1 MKIFGI
7 WVMLSLGIGTAG
19 AASIT
24 EKCLKPFEDALGKLI
39 DEKVEQKP
47 VPVEC
52 QYYKFSD
59 LSPELQKKVK
69 EHISPKALEI
79 SPTTPLSAIFGTM
92 VNGSSHPAFLNSQ
105 CTEIMDHFEQQIGM
119 RKTWAYCTSMYD
131 KLMNEMKYAGCLTP
145 IIQERLNSK
154 RSQRCDK
161 LGKPVP

>member
-1 MKIFGI
+1 MKALLVLILLI
-7 WVMLSLGIGTAG
+7 PSPAS

-24 EKCLKPFEDALGKLI
+24 EKCLKPFEEALTRLI

-69 EHISPKALEI
+69 GHISPKALEI
-79 SPTTPLSAIFGTM
+79 TPHISLSAIFGTM
-92 VNGSSHPAFLNSQ
+92 VNGSSHPAFMNSQ
-105 CTEIMDHFEQQIGM
+105 CTEIMDNFDQQIGM
-119 RKTWAYCTSMYD
+119 RRTWSYCSTMFD
-131 KLMNEMKYAGCLTP
+131 KLFNELKYAGCMSPT
-145 IIQERLNSK
+145 IEERLNAK

-161 LGKPVP
+161 LGKPAP

>member
-1 MKIFGI
+1 MKVLHFILLLVFPF
-7 WVMLSLGIGTAG
+7 TAS

-24 EKCLKPFEDALGKLI
+24 EKCLKPFDEALTRLI
-39 DEKVEQKP
+39 DEKVQQKT

-69 EHISPKALEI
+69 EYISPKALEN
-79 SPTTPLSAIFGTM
+79 TPVTSLSAIFGTM

-105 CTEIMDHFEQQIGM
+105 CTEIMDNFDQQIGM
-119 RKTWAYCTSMYD
+119 RKTWSYCSTLFD
-131 KLMNEMKYAGCLTP
+131 KLFNELKYAGCLTP
-145 IIQERLNSK
+145 TIEERLNAK

-161 LGKPVP
+161 LGKPAP

>member
-1 MKIFGI
+1 MKVTGI
-7 WVMLSLGIGTAG
+7 WLMLFMIGGTVHAG
-19 AASIT
+19 TIT

-59 LSPELQKKVK
+59 LSPEIQKKVK
-69 EHISPKALEI
+69 DHISPKALEI
-79 SPTTPLSAIFGTM
+79 TPSTSLSALFGTM

-105 CTEIMDHFEQQIGM
+105 CSEIMDNFEQQIGM
-119 RKTWAYCTSMYD
+119 RKTWAYCASMYD
-131 KLMNEMKYAGCLTP
+131 KLMNELKYAGCLTP
-145 IIQERLNSK
+145 VIQDRLNAK

-161 LGKPVP
+161 LGKPTP